1 MWGLIP
7 AAGRESRLQ
16 PLAFPRELLPIG
28 SRHERGAER
37 PRAASEHLVDRL
49 LLAGATRVCF
59 VISSGSSDLVEY
71 YGATLGQAS
80 LSYVVQ
86 PRPAGLCDAVFR
98 ALPLIPP
105 EDLVFVGLPDAIWFP
120 EDGLSALRAQP
131 LSFLLFPVDH
141 PERFDAV
148 VTDSGGRVVEIQA
161 RRRDAASRW
170 VWGAFKLTG
179 AVLQELHELW
189 CERSRRDEHIGPLVN
204 EYIARGGV
212 ALGVR
217 AGHAYAEVG
226 TLDGYR
232 EALRLLSSRTSPQ
245 AAGDGERH
253 EPSGSPAQLRAAGDG
268 ERHEPPG
275 SPAQLRAAEDGER
288 HEPPGSPAQLRA
300 AGGEAP

>member
-1 MWGLIP
+1 MRGRHATVWGLIP

-16 PLAFPRELLPIG
+16 PRAFPRELLPIG
-28 SRHERGAER
+28 SRGERGAER
-37 PRAASEHLVDRL
+37 ARAASEHLVDRM

-59 VISSGSSDLVEY
+59 VISSGRSDLLEY
-71 YGATLGQAS
+71 YGATFGQAS

-98 ALPLIPP
+98 ALPLIAPK
-105 EDLVFVGLPDAIWFP
+105 DLVYVGLPDTIWFP
-120 EDGLSALRAQP
+120 EDGLSALHAQA

-148 VTDSGGRVVEIQA
+148 VTDGEGRVVEIQA
-161 RRRDAASRW
+161 RRRDATSRW

-217 AGHAYAEVG
+217 AGHAYVEIG

-245 AAGDGERH
+245 AAGDGEPH
-253 EPSGSPAQLRAAGDG
+253 EPSGAPARL
-268 ERHEPPG
+268 H
-275 SPAQLRAAEDGER
+275 
-288 HEPPGSPAQLRA
+288 A